1 MDDNKLLSAEHT
13 VCVAAVDNK
22 AGWLTGWLAGWLEAG
37 WRRGAAVC
45 MAAVDK
51 EALLAGWVAG
61 VTSAGNRVEH
71 CQWRAS

>member
-1 MDDNKLLSAEHT
+1 MDDNKLLSAEDT
-13 VCVAAVDNK
+13 VCVAAVDDK

-71 CQWRAS
+71 CQWWAS